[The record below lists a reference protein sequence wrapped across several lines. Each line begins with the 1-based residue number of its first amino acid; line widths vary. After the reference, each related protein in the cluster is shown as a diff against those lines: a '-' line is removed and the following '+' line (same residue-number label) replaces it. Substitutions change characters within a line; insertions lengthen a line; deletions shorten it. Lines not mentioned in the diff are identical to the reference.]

1 MDYETIRV
9 DLVSAGVR
17 AGTVDEFVSAVRD
30 AEALRLAILRAAQ
43 RGESQ
48 IATMLRDNF
57 DESSRK
63 LNDACSEVIAQS
75 AEIGTKV
82 RALCEGDG
90 LLPSARSTS

>member
-1 MDYETIRV
+1 MDHEAIRV

-17 AGTVDEFVSAVRD
+17 AGTADEFVSAVRD
-30 AEALRLAILRAAQ
+30 TEGLRLAILRAAQ

-48 IATMLRDNF
+48 ITTLLRDDF
-57 DESSRK
+57 DESCRK
-63 LNDACSEVIAQS
+63 LNEAVGAVIAQS

-90 LLPSARSTS
+90 LLPATRSAS